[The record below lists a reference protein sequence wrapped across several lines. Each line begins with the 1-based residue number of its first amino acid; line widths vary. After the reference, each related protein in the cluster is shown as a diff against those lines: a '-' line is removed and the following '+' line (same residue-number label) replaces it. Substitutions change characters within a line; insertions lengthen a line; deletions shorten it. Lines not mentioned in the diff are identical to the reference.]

1 MESDRPLILIV
12 DDNAT
17 NIDVLVNL
25 LKPDCR
31 LGIAKNGPGALTFAA
46 AQHPDLILLDIMM
59 PGMDGLEVCQR
70 LKAQAATAAIPVI
83 FITAV
88 TDQASKAKGFAAGGV
103 DYVTKPFH
111 GQEVRARVQTHL
123 HLRQMQARL
132 QAHNV
137 LLADTVAQKTAD
149 LKELLTATI
158 QAMAA
163 MVEIRDPY
171 TAGHQKRV
179 AFLAYKIAEK
189 MGLSADRVQAVCVA
203 GMLHDIGKVRIP
215 VAILNRSG
223 ELLAAEYEMIKI
235 HPHIGYELLKEIPFP
250 WPVAQFV
257 LQHHEKLDGSGYPQ
271 GLRGD
276 EILPEARILAVADV
290 AEAKSSYRPYRPA
303 LGVAKAMD
311 DILRSR
317 GIRYDADVVD
327 ICRRLFLEE
336 GFAFELADTAAEL
349 RHFAG
354 WQDVPL
360 KGQSAVSPAWRPI
373 PRETPGR

>member
-1 MESDRPLILIV
+1 MHNDRPLILIV

-25 LKPDCR
+25 LRSDYS
-31 LGIAKNGPGALTFAA
+31 LGIAKTGTHALAYVS

-59 PGMDGLEVCQR
+59 PGMDGFEVCQR
-70 LKAQAATAAIPVI
+70 LKGQPTTAAIPVI
-83 FITAV
+83 FITAI

-123 HLRQMQARL
+123 YLRQMQARL
-132 QAHNV
+132 QAHNA
-137 LLADTVAQKTAD
+137 LLEETVAQKTAD
-149 LKELLTATI
+149 LKALLTATI
-158 QAMAA
+158 HAMAA

-189 MGLSADRVQAVCVA
+189 MGLAADRIQAVCVA

-215 VAILNRSG
+215 VSILNRPG

-235 HPHIGYELLKEIPFP
+235 HPRIGYELLREIPFP
-250 WPVAQFV
+250 WPVAQIV

-271 GLRGD
+271 GLSAD
-276 EILPEARILAVADV
+276 EILAEAKILAVADV
-290 AEAKSSYRPYRPA
+290 TEAKSSYRPYRPA
-303 LGVAKAMD
+303 LGVASAME
-311 DILRSR
+311 DILRQR
-317 GIRYDADVVD
+317 GIRYDAESVDV
-327 ICRRLFLEE
+327 CRQLLLEE
-336 GFAFELADTAAEL
+336 GLTFEQAETAEVL
-349 RHFAG
+349 RQFSG
-354 WQDVPL
+354 WHL
-360 KGQSAVSPAWRPI
+360 CR
-373 PRETPGR
+373 